1 MKTFFLILA
10 IVIFVFI
17 ILLLFSKITLSFNA
31 EKSKGQKLK
40 TYYKIKFFGGLF
52 SIKKSVK
59 PHEKKPKEKVKEQ
72 TKEDDVGFLKRIK
85 DNYKTFCAFKYAYKN
100 NSLKL
105 KKSIYAKKINLHI
118 DFGFGDAM
126 TTGILTGAL
135 WTGIYNVISFIASV
149 ITIAEPNI
157 NIVPNYNQNKYS
169 VKLECIITSRLANL
183 IAVAASLGLSYLKF
197 TKKRQLYFISKP
209 FCCISIL
216 ILSFCASKLYP
227 STCIAVDTLV

>member
-10 IVIFVFI
+10 IVILVFI
-17 ILLLFSKITLSFNA
+17 ISLLFSKIKLSFSA
-31 EKSKGQKLK
+31 EKIKGQKLK
-40 TYYKIKFFGGLF
+40 IYYKIKFFGGLF

-59 PHEKKPKEKVKEQ
+59 PHKKKQKEKQKEKR
-72 TKEDDVGFLKRIK
+72 KEDDDGFFKKIK
-85 DNYKTFCAFKYAYKN
+85 SSYKTFCAFKYAYKN
-100 NSLKL
+100 NSSKL

-157 NIVPNYNQNKYS
+157 NVVPNYNQNKCS
-169 VKLECIITSRLANL
+169 VKLECIITSRLVNL
-183 IAVAASLGLSYLKF
+183 IAVAASLGISYLKF
-197 TKKRQLYFISKP
+197 VRKQKTIKKKH
-209 FCCISIL
+209 IL
-216 ILSFCASKLYP
+216 Q
-227 STCIAVDTLV
+227 

>member
-52 SIKKSVK
+52 SIKKSIRT
-59 PHEKKPKEKVKEQ
+59 HKKNPKEQ
-72 TKEDDVGFLKRIK
+72 TKEDDEGFLKRIK
-85 DNYKTFCAFKYAYKN
+85 SSYKTFCAFKYAYKN
-100 NSLKL
+100 NSSKL

-169 VKLECIITSRLANL
+169 VKLECIITSRLVNL

-197 TKKRQLYFISKP
+197 VRKQKTIKKKH
-209 FCCISIL
+209 IL
-216 ILSFCASKLYP
+216 Q
-227 STCIAVDTLV
+227 